1 MSSLVKSFAHVAGL
15 LLLAGGLPACADYT
29 GPDGSRING
38 PQVRENGF
46 QDRTL
51 SYTVEGFHPRDSTS
65 LNYLRDL
72 AWKEVNQDGHTGR
85 LTVLFLDKTSGQPLL
100 ASNYEVIPDLL
111 FQNKIHL
118 LSSEPSPPREALE

>member
-1 MSSLVKSFAHVAGL
+1 MSALGKSFTHLIGL
-15 LLLAGGLPACADYT
+15 LLLTGGLTACADYT

-65 LNYLRDL
+65 LDYMRNL
-72 AWKEVNQDGHTGR
+72 AWKGVNQDDHTGR
-85 LTVLFLDKTSGQPLL
+85 LTVLFVDKTSGQPLL
-100 ASNYEVIPDLL
+100 ANDYQVTADLL
-111 FQNKIHL
+111 FHNKIDL
-118 LSSEPSPPREALE
+118 LSSEPAPPREALE